1 MNAPA
6 RGPSRAPAGPL
17 LSLTLLLLLCFLGSS
32 MASAALAS
40 AGAIRVRGAAA
51 ERAAGFWTP
60 ARMARA
66 RPVEVA
72 PPARHGGG
80 ETAPEAGRGRR
91 VRVAPRPATSF
102 EAVPDP
108 TAPAYRVNGVVFFE
122 DGLFEFGRC
131 SGTSVSAPNLSVVV
145 TAGHCVNTGG
155 EHGHWYPRNWIFVPG
170 FRYGQRPFGVFAA
183 KWLGATPAW
192 LADGSENA
200 DVGVAVVGR
209 NERGQRLA
217 AAVGAVGFASG
228 LKPRQAFDIHG
239 YPAAGRFDGETQQL
253 CAAARFSGRDPG
265 MLLNGERGPLTV
277 AAECNVTGGAS
288 GGGWTTAG
296 GLLNSVTD
304 YSYPEDPRTVFGAY
318 FGREV
323 AQLYHRAGRVR

>member
-1 MNAPA
+1 M
-6 RGPSRAPAGPL
+6 RALAGAALP
-17 LSLTLLLLLCFLGSS
+17 LTLILCFASTAPVAAARSGAVRVGS
-32 MASAALAS
+32 
-40 AGAIRVRGAAA
+40 AAA
-51 ERAAGFWTP
+51 ERAASFWTP

-66 RPVEVA
+66 RPVEVE
-72 PPARHGGG
+72 PPPRRGYAGW
-80 ETAPEAGRGRR
+80 TAPSDRGRPL
-91 VRVAPRPATSF
+91 RVAARAATRF
-102 EAVPDP
+102 EAVADP

-122 DGLFEFGRC
+122 DGLFELGRC
-131 SGTSVSAPNLSVVV
+131 SGTSVNAPNLSVVV
-145 TAGHCVNTGG
+145 TAGHCVHSGG
-155 EHGHWYPRNWIFVPG
+155 KRGSWNSQNWIFVPG
-170 FRYGQRPFGVFAA
+170 YRYGQRPFGVFAA

-217 AAVGAVGFASG
+217 AAVGAVGFAAG
-228 LKPRQAFDIHG
+228 LKPKQSFDIHG

-253 CAAARFSGRDPG
+253 CTAARFLGRDPG
-265 MLLNGERGPLTV
+265 SLFYGARGPLSL

-288 GGGWTTAG
+288 GGGWTTAEG
-296 GLLNSVTD
+296 QLNSVTD

-323 AQLYHRAGRVR
+323 ARLYTRAGRVR